1 MRRQIIDFETIKK
14 SVSMRQVLEH
24 YGIEVKRN
32 NIALCPFHPD
42 TEPSMHV
49 YHDGFYCF
57 SCGTGGDVIKFV
69 ALLQGVKNTQAAQI
83 VAGIGG
89 LAAVRD
95 DYRTRARLRQ
105 RAQERRMAEDA
116 KNRLS
121 KQYDALCGEI
131 RRLRAQ
137 SYEEPFSDPWCEAMM
152 LLPRREAEADLLFR
166 QLGEFDGIHERAIL
180 DGGAVC

>member
-1 MRRQIIDFETIKK
+1 MRRQIIDFETVKK

-42 TEPSMHV
+42 SEPSMHV
-49 YHDGFYCF
+49 YPDGFYCF

-69 ALLQGVKNTQAAQI
+69 ALLQGIKNAQAAQV

-89 LAAVRD
+89 LTAMQD
-95 DYRTRARLRQ
+95 DYRSRARLRQ
-105 RAQERRMAEDA
+105 RAQERRRAEDA
-116 KNRLS
+116 MNRLS
-121 KQYDALCGEI
+121 ERYSAICVEI

-137 SYEEPFSDPWCEAMM
+137 SYEEPFSDLWCEAMR
-152 LLPRREAEADLLFR
+152 LLPRREAEADLLFL
-166 QLGEFDGIHERAIL
+166 QLGDLDGIHERAIP
-180 DGGAVC
+180 DNGAVC